1 VVQLEALASGLPIA
15 AFPVTGPKDVI
26 GGHPIGVL
34 DEDLRAACLA
44 AHELSRE
51 ACRAFAL
58 NYSWENS
65 ARQFIGHLQRLQ
77 PGKRAASRMSEV
89 VAPAT

>member
-1 VVQLEALASGLPIA
+1 
-15 AFPVTGPKDVI
+15 VTGPKDVI
-26 GGHPIGVL
+26 ADHPIGVL

-44 AHELSRE
+44 ALELERE

-77 PGKRAASRMSEV
+77 PDKRAAREMSAA
-89 VAPAT
+89 VAPAA